1 MPCEGSLYPK
11 RITAAY
17 AAVTFIM
24 KVKISYQHFAKPF
37 KYNRDFYVLCHIA
50 LGFFAKENN
59 IKYVNNVKEKYY
71 EFKNASDLL
80 RIRFDFNEDM
90 MREYWH
96 KFVENG
102 DGQTVVSTFKS
113 IAKDMGTDHLRR
125 EIDTVW

>member
-1 MPCEGSLYPK
+1 MPCEGSLTLK

-24 KVKISYQHFAKPF
+24 KAKISYQDFAKPF

-50 LGFFAKENN
+50 LGFFAEENN

-71 EFKNASDLL
+71 EFNNASDLL
-80 RIRFDFNEDM
+80 KIRFDFNEDM

-96 KFVENG
+96 KFVEEG
-102 DGQTVVSTFKS
+102 DGAVVVDTFKS
-113 IAKDMGTDHLRR
+113 ISKTIGADHLVK